1 MHWDTLR
8 QWCTK
13 TSLCDCC
20 PVFFC
25 SPPPVAAVEC
35 DLDRTGTYLNLNVVM
50 QSDGSFAPDPD
61 PTIIAGALQ
70 FNCESS
76 PDSDPLVLRAPD
88 NEEEDYVFEYTSD
101 EPWRAIFISA
111 IPPID
116 ILNIQG
122 TLTPEQL
129 LQTNVDNFEIEN
141 HLNIKSSADNT
152 RGIRAGNIYN
162 GNIIFRNFG
171 KVHVTGNRVA
181 DSLGNSGDA
190 DGIYFHSDKTYND
203 SISRKADAT
212 FVNEAGAEILVEGDG
227 GKGLIARTFYHSES
241 TTKVINRGHVETR
254 GEVFVFCYAVDD
266 CDYFGPW
273 GILAEADEG
282 SSEIENYGTVKTKG
296 QDGFGLYAYAD
307 ASGSSEIEN
316 YGTVETMGQYGYGLY
331 ALTRGSSE
339 IENYGTVKTKGQY
352 GHGLYARTRPSGQSA
367 KNSAKSVNY
376 GTVTTEGDSARGVRA
391 RVEGENTI
399 AEVHNFGS
407 VTVGRASA
415 LLARAVG
422 ENSIVRILMNGG
434 TVVVGDI
441 PASEL
446 PLPSDPPTEFRRAG
460 IYAIVHDVDE
470 STLDENKI
478 PIEVEVS
485 NSTINEGIEYET
497 PPAAA
502 WFTGGRVKFTVTDS
516 MLTGHVLFSGVG
528 PFFDGV
534 PDNDDAPVGDDE
546 MIIVGNTRIKG
557 DIDFFGGDDTLNLNT
572 RARSL
577 IDIDGEVRGL
587 ETYSQIGKGTVRM
600 RRDVTF
606 TGSEAVIE
614 SGTLIIRGDFDLGSD
629 GEMTVKDSS
638 RLVFEYKDTLAED
651 HGRVTAKR
659 VVFEGSPEIFIQTA
673 ADADHDDANTS
684 FKNSFDDTNPN
695 NDPQFLQVQEVD
707 SDSNTDNGM
716 VDITIRTAMDRDYV
730 TIGTLKLNEAELHL
744 GTHIRNQITLLSP
757 DSQLGRS
764 NDFIPQSATNGSATN
779 GSATNGS
786 ATNGSAT
793 NGSGGN
799 SGTLALAVLFMVMD
813 ISNCFDDSFAAAL
826 PFLDCDDEDHPQSFD
841 SSGGDSRRLLRG
853 DAVEYRI
860 RQFSAEAPGLA
871 KGEGA
876 VLKGLAVDASSLV
889 ADGFRIG
896 FSAAPEV
903 SASTSTLSLSNDGM
917 ANLKGSHY
925 TAWASWN
932 QDNRFVNAVASLGN
946 YDARSVFENPVSGD
960 VMTGD
965 LNLTRSQIEIGGGI
979 RFASGGLSV
988 VPSLSAFSGSIKQSA
1003 HEASGA
1009 VFNAEMPG
1017 LAWNYRGWK
1026 VGLNLSP
1033 EDMISTRAGLSLKP
1047 ELQLNSWRI
1056 HSDNPSSFDLRQSD
1070 RLGVLDFQSRV
1081 LARRMPRTVHSLN
1094 AGINMKQSDR
1104 LRMRI
1109 GYTGLLVDDDPVHA
1123 VTAQLQMRF

>member
-1 MHWDTLR
+1 MLIKINPVYVKSILDLKIKILT
-8 QWCTK
+8 
-13 TSLCDCC
+13 TSVVNQVFVVPCIGIRCDSGALKLLCAIA
-20 PVFFC
+20 VLAFC
-25 SPPPVAAVEC
+25 SLPSPVAAVDC
-35 DLDRTGTYLNLNVVM
+35 DLGRTSGGNLNLNVVM
-50 QSDGSFAPDPD
+50 QSDGSFAPAPD
-61 PTIIAGALQ
+61 PTINGGALQ
-70 FNCESS
+70 FHCEPGQSS
-76 PDSDPLVLRAPD
+76 APLVLRAND
-88 NEEEDYVFEYTSD
+88 NAQEGTDYDFEFTSD
-101 EPWRAIFISA
+101 GLAEDPAAAIFILA
-111 IPPID
+111 IPSIE
-116 ILNIQG
+116 ILNIPG
-122 TLTPEQL
+122 TLSPEDL
-129 LQTNVDNFEIEN
+129 LKTNVDNFEIEN

-152 RGIRAGNIYN
+152 RGINAVNKYN
-162 GNIIFRNFG
+162 GNIRFRNFG
-171 KVHVTGNRVA
+171 KVHVTGNRTGQF
-181 DSLGNSGDA
+181 SGNA
-190 DGIYFHSDKTYND
+190 DGIYVKSDKTYND

-212 FVNEAGAEILVEGDG
+212 IVNEAGAEVLVEGIG
-227 GKGLIARTFYHSES
+227 GRGLFAQSYYHSES
-241 TTKVINRGHVETR
+241 TTRIINRGHVETR
-254 GEVFVFCYAVDD
+254 GEGYVYCYSVDD
-266 CDYFGPW
+266 CDYFDPF
-273 GILAEADEG
+273 GIYAVADEG
-282 SSEIENYGTVKTKG
+282 SSEIVNYGTVKT
-296 QDGFGLYAYAD
+296 
-307 ASGSSEIEN
+307 
-316 YGTVETMGQYGYGLY
+316 M
-331 ALTRGSSE
+331 
-339 IENYGTVKTKGQY
+339 GQY
-352 GHGLYARTRPSGQSA
+352 GHGLYAHTWSSGRT
-367 KNSAKSVNY
+367 AKSVNY
-376 GTVTTEGDSARGVRA
+376 GTVTTMGYVARGIRA
-391 RVEGENTI
+391 RVQGEDTM

-415 LLARAVG
+415 LHAQAEG

-441 PASEL
+441 PVNEAQTL
-446 PLPSDPPTEFRRAG
+446 NDPSFRRAG

-485 NSTINEGIEYET
+485 NSTINEGIEYDT

-502 WFTGGRVKFTVTDS
+502 WFTGGRAKFTVTDS
-516 MLTGHVLFSGVG
+516 MLTGRVLFSGVE
-528 PFFDGV
+528 PDFDGV
-534 PDNDDAPVGDDE
+534 PNNNDAPDGDDE
-546 MIIVGNTRIKG
+546 MFIVGNTRIKG
-557 DIDFFGGDDTLNLNT
+557 DIDFFGGDDTLVLNT

-606 TGSEAVIE
+606 TSSEAVIE
-614 SGTLIIRGDFDLGSD
+614 SGTLIIRGNFNLSSD

-659 VVFEGSPEIFIQTA
+659 VIFEGTPEILIQTA
-673 ADADHDDANTS
+673 ADADHDQANTN
-684 FKNSFDDTNPN
+684 FKASVDDTNPN
-695 NDPQFLQVQEVD
+695 NNPQFLQVKEVD
-707 SDSNTDNGM
+707 SDSNTNDGT
-716 VDITIRTAMDRDYV
+716 VEITIRTAMDTDYV
-730 TIGTLKLNEAELHL
+730 TIGTLKLNEAEFYL
-744 GTHIRNQITLLSP
+744 GTHIRSQITLLSP

-764 NDFIPQSATNGSATN
+764 NDFIPQSIPQ
-779 GSATNGS
+779 
-786 ATNGSAT
+786 SAT

-799 SGTLALAVLFMVMD
+799 SGILALAVLFMVMYS
-813 ISNCFDDSFAAAL
+813 SNCIDDSFAAAL
-826 PFLDCDDEDHPQSFD
+826 QFLDCDDENHPQSFD
-841 SSGGDSRRLLRG
+841 KSSGDSRRLLRG

-876 VLKGLAVDASSLV
+876 VLKGWAVDASTLV

-903 SASTSTLSLSNDGM
+903 FASTSTLSLSNDGM

-925 TAWASWN
+925 TAWAGWN
-932 QDNRFVNAVASLGN
+932 QDNRFVNAAASLGN
-946 YDARSVFENPVSGD
+946 YDVRSVFENPVSGGA
-960 VMTGD
+960 MTGN
-965 LNLTRSQIEIGGGI
+965 LNMTRSQIEIGGGI
-979 RFASGGLSV
+979 RFASRGMSV

-1009 VFNAEMPG
+1009 VFNAEMPS

-1070 RLGVLDFQSRV
+1070 RLGVLDFKSRV

-1094 AGINMKQSDR
+1094 AGINMKQSDQ

>member
-1 MHWDTLR
+1 MSIRSVCMVLIKSFTIPAFGQSIYLDENNQVFVVPCIGIR
-8 QWCTK
+8 CTSGALK
-13 TSLCDCC
+13 LLCAIA
-20 PVFFC
+20 VLAFC
-25 SPPPVAAVEC
+25 SLPTPVAAVDC
-35 DLDRTGTYLNLNVVM
+35 DLERTVSHQNLNVVK
-50 QSDGSFAPDPD
+50 QNDGSFAPAPD
-61 PTIIAGALQ
+61 STIIGGSLRL
-70 FNCESS
+70 NCESS
-76 PDSDPLVLRAPD
+76 QSSDPLVLRAND
-88 NEEEDYVFEYTSD
+88 NAEEETDYDFEFTSAGLPQD
-101 EPWRAIFISA
+101 PSSA
-111 IPPID
+111 INIGAMPPID
-116 ILNIQG
+116 
-122 TLTPEQL
+122 L
-129 LQTNVDNFEIEN
+129 LLVPLADEDLVKTNVDNFEIEN

-152 RGIRAGNIYN
+152 RGIVADNIYN
-162 GNIIFRNFG
+162 GSIRFRNFG
-171 KVHVTGNRVA
+171 KVHVTGNRYA
-181 DSLGNSGDA
+181 EFNEFSGNA
-190 DGIYFHSDKTYND
+190 DGIYVYSDKTYNALN
-203 SISRKADAT
+203 SRKADAT
-212 FVNEAGAEILVEGDG
+212 LVNEAGAEVLVEGAG
-227 GKGLIARTFYHSES
+227 GIGLFAQTYYHSNS
-241 TTKVINRGHVETR
+241 TTRIINRGHVETR
-254 GEVFVFCYAVDD
+254 GESYVESYTGGMDFYDPYGIYAN
-266 CDYFGPW
+266 
-273 GILAEADEG
+273 ADEG
-282 SSEIENYGTVKTKG
+282 SSEIV
-296 QDGFGLYAYAD
+296 
-307 ASGSSEIEN
+307 
-316 YGTVETMGQYGYGLY
+316 
-331 ALTRGSSE
+331 
-339 IENYGTVKTKGQY
+339 NYGTVKTKGQY
-352 GHGLYARTRPSGQSA
+352 GHGLYARTSSRGS
-367 KNSAKSVNY
+367 SAKSVNY

-399 AEVHNFGS
+399 AEIHNFGS

-441 PASEL
+441 PASEAQAL
-446 PLPSDPPTEFRRAG
+446 DEPAFRRAG
-460 IYAIVHDVDE
+460 INAIVDNV
-470 STLDENKI
+470 SGLDENII

-485 NSTINEGIEYET
+485 NSMINEGVEYET

-557 DIDFFGGDDTLNLNT
+557 DIDFFGGDDTLVLNT

-606 TGSEAVIE
+606 TSSEAVIE
-614 SGTLIIRGDFDLGSD
+614 SGTLIIRGNFDLGLD
-629 GEMTVKDSS
+629 GEMTVKDAS
-638 RLVFEYKDTLAED
+638 RLVFEYKDFAD
-651 HGRVTAKR
+651 NNNYGKVTAKR
-659 VVFEGSPEIFIQTA
+659 VIFEGTPEIFIQTA

-695 NDPQFLQVQEVD
+695 DDPQFLQVQEVD
-707 SDSNTDNGM
+707 SDSNTNNGM

-730 TIGTLKLNEAELHL
+730 TIGTLKLDEGEFL
-744 GTHIRNQITLLSP
+744 GTHIRNQITLSP
-757 DSQLGRS
+757 DSELGES
-764 NDFIPQSATNGSATN
+764 YDFIPQSATNGN
-779 GSATNGS
+779 
-786 ATNGSAT
+786 
-793 NGSGGN
+793 GGN
-799 SGTLALAVLFMVMD
+799 SGILALAALFMVMYS
-813 ISNCFDDSFAAAL
+813 SNCFDDSFAAAL
-826 PFLDCDDEDHPQSFD
+826 QFLDCDDEDHPQSFNR
-841 SSGGDSRRLLRG
+841 SGGDSRRLLGG

-876 VLKGLAVDASSLV
+876 VLKGWAVEASSLV
-889 ADGFRIG
+889 ANGFRIG

-903 SASTSTLSLSNDGM
+903 FASTSTLSLSNDGM

-932 QDNRFVNAVASLGN
+932 QDNRFVNVAASLGN

-960 VMTGD
+960 AMTGD

-979 RFASGGLSV
+979 RFASGGLNV
-988 VPSLSAFSGSIKQSA
+988 VPSLSAFSGSIEQSA

-1026 VGLNLSP
+1026 VGLNVSP
-1033 EDMISTRAGLSLKP
+1033 TEMISTRAGLSLKP
-1047 ELQLNSWRI
+1047 ELQLNSWHI

>member
-1 MHWDTLR
+1 MKKRNLN
-8 QWCTK
+8 
-13 TSLCDCC
+13 TSMVNQVFVVPCIRIGCDSGALKLLCAIA
-20 PVFFC
+20 VLAFC
-25 SPPPVAAVEC
+25 SLPPPVAAIDC
-35 DLDRTGTYLNLNVVM
+35 DLERMSGGYLNLNVVM
-50 QSDGSFAPDPD
+50 QSDGSFAPAPAPD
-61 PTIIAGALQ
+61 PTINGGALQ
-70 FNCESS
+70 FHCESS
-76 PDSDPLVLRAPD
+76 QSSAPLVLRA
-88 NEEEDYVFEYTSD
+88 NENAEEGTDYDFEFTSD
-101 EPWRAIFISA
+101 GLAEDPAAAIFILA
-111 IPPID
+111 IPPIE
-116 ILNIQG
+116 ILNILG
-122 TLTPEQL
+122 TLSPEDL
-129 LQTNVDNFEIEN
+129 LKTNVDNFEIEN

-152 RGIRAGNIYN
+152 RGIRAVNRYN
-162 GNIIFRNFG
+162 GNIRFRNFG
-171 KVHVTGNRVA
+171 KVHVTGNRYA
-181 DSLGNSGDA
+181 EFNGFSGDA
-190 DGIYFHSDKTYND
+190 DGIYVNSDKTYNS
-203 SISRKADAT
+203 SIPRKADAT
-212 FVNEAGAEILVEGDG
+212 IVNEAGAVVLVEGDG
-227 GKGLIARTFYHSES
+227 GKGLFAQSYFHPDS
-241 TTKVINRGHVETR
+241 TTRIINRGHVETR
-254 GEVFVFCYAVDD
+254 GKSYVESYTGGMDFFDPYGIYAN
-266 CDYFGPW
+266 
-273 GILAEADEG
+273 ADEG
-282 SSEIENYGTVKTKG
+282 SSEIENYGTVKT
-296 QDGFGLYAYAD
+296 
-307 ASGSSEIEN
+307 
-316 YGTVETMGQYGYGLY
+316 MGG
-331 ALTRGSSE
+331 
-339 IENYGTVKTKGQY
+339 Y
-352 GHGLYARTRPSGQSA
+352 GHGLYASTSSGRTA
-367 KNSAKSVNY
+367 KVVNY
-376 GTVTTEGDSARGVRA
+376 GTVTTMGDVARGIRA
-391 RVEGENTI
+391 RVRGDNAT
-399 AEVHNFGS
+399 AEIHNFGS

-415 LLARAVG
+415 LHAQAEG

-441 PASEL
+441 PASEAQAL
-446 PLPSDPPTEFRRAG
+446 NSPSFRRAG
-460 IYAIVHDVDE
+460 IYAIVHDV
-470 STLDENKI
+470 SNLDENII

-485 NSTINEGIEYET
+485 NSMINEGVEYET

-534 PDNDDAPVGDDE
+534 PNYDDAPVGDDE

-557 DIDFFGGDDTLNLNT
+557 DIDFFGGDDTLVLNT

-606 TGSEAVIE
+606 TSSKAVIE
-614 SGTLIIRGDFDLGSD
+614 SGTLIIRGNFNLGSD

-638 RLVFEYKDTLAED
+638 RLVFEYRDMGD

-659 VVFEGSPEIFIQTA
+659 VVFEDSPEIFIQTA

-716 VDITIRTAMDRDYV
+716 VDITILTAMDRDYV
-730 TIGTLKLNEAELHL
+730 TLGTLNLNEAEFL
-744 GTHIRNQITLLSP
+744 GNNYILNQITLLSP
-757 DSQLGRS
+757 DSELGRS
-764 NDFIPQSATNGSATN
+764 NDFIPQSATNGS
-779 GSATNGS
+779 GS
-786 ATNGSAT
+786 
-793 NGSGGN
+793 N
-799 SGTLALAVLFMVMD
+799 SGILALAVLFMVMN

-826 PFLDCDDEDHPQSFD
+826 QFLDCDDEDHPQSFD

-860 RQFSAEAPGLA
+860 RQLSAEAPGFA

-876 VLKGLAVDASSLV
+876 VLKGWAIDASSLI

-917 ANLKGSHY
+917 AELKGSHY

-932 QDNRFVNAVASLGN
+932 QDSRFVNVAASLGN
-946 YDARSVFENPVSGD
+946 YDAQSVFENPVSGD
-960 VMTGD
+960 AMTGD

-988 VPSLSAFSGSIKQSA
+988 VPWLSAFSGSIKQSA
-1003 HEASGA
+1003 HEASGT
-1009 VFNAEMPG
+1009 VFNAEMPS

-1026 VGLNLSP
+1026 VGLNVSP
-1033 EDMISTRAGLSLKP
+1033 TEMISTRAGLSLKP

-1056 HSDNPSSFDLRQSD
+1056 HSDNPGSFDLRQSD

-1094 AGINMKQSDR
+1094 AGISMKQSDQ

>member
-1 MHWDTLR
+1 MLLKINPVSVKSILDLKIKILT
-8 QWCTK
+8 
-13 TSLCDCC
+13 TSVVNQVFVVPCIGIRCDSGALKLLCAIA
-20 PVFFC
+20 VLAFC
-25 SPPPVAAVEC
+25 SLPSPVAAVDC
-35 DLDRTGTYLNLNVVM
+35 DLERTTGIYQNLNVVM
-50 QSDGSFAPDPD
+50 QSDGSFAPAPAPD
-61 PTIIAGALQ
+61 PNIIGGALQ
-70 FNCESS
+70 FYCESS
-76 PDSDPLVLRAPD
+76 PGSDPLVLRAPD
-88 NEEEDYVFEYTSD
+88 NAGEDYVFEYTEYTSD
-101 EPWRAIFISA
+101 NPRGAIFIVA
-111 IPPID
+111 IPPIE
-116 ILNIQG
+116 ILNISG
-122 TLTPEQL
+122 TLSLEDL
-129 LQTNVDNFEIEN
+129 LKTNVENFEIEN

-162 GNIIFRNFG
+162 GNIRFRNFG
-171 KVHVTGNRVA
+171 KVHVTGNRSGA
-181 DSLGNSGDA
+181 SSGDA
-190 DGIYFHSDKTYND
+190 DGIYVYSDKTGDD

-212 FVNEAGAEILVEGDG
+212 IVNEAGAEVLVEGAG
-227 GKGLIARTFYHSES
+227 GKGLFAQSYYHSES
-241 TTKVINRGHVETR
+241 TTRIINRGHVETR
-254 GEVFVFCYAVDD
+254 GEGYVYCYSVDD
-266 CDYFGPW
+266 CDYFDPF
-273 GILAEADEG
+273 GIYAVADEG
-282 SSEIENYGTVKTKG
+282 SSEIVNYGTVKT
-296 QDGFGLYAYAD
+296 
-307 ASGSSEIEN
+307 
-316 YGTVETMGQYGYGLY
+316 M
-331 ALTRGSSE
+331 
-339 IENYGTVKTKGQY
+339 GQY
-352 GHGLYARTRPSGQSA
+352 GHGLYAHTWSSGRT
-367 KNSAKSVNY
+367 AKSVNY
-376 GTVTTEGDSARGVRA
+376 GTVTTMGDVARGIRA
-391 RVEGENTI
+391 RVQGVNTM

-415 LLARAVG
+415 LLAWAHG

-441 PASEL
+441 PASEAQAL
-446 PLPSDPPTEFRRAG
+446 DSPSFRRAG
-460 IYAIVHDVDE
+460 IYAIVDKV
-470 STLDENKI
+470 SNLDENII

-485 NSTINEGIEYET
+485 NSMINEGVEYET

-502 WFTGGRVKFTVTDS
+502 WFTGGRAKFTVTDS
-516 MLTGHVLFSGVG
+516 MLTGDVLFSGVG
-528 PFFDGV
+528 PYFDGIPNNV
-534 PDNDDAPVGDDE
+534 NAPVGDDE

-557 DIDFFGGDDTLNLNT
+557 DIDFFGGDDTLVLNT

-606 TGSEAVIE
+606 TSSEAVIE
-614 SGTLIIRGDFDLGSD
+614 SGTLIIRGNFNLGSD

-659 VVFEGSPEIFIQTA
+659 VIFEGTPEIFIQTA
-673 ADADHDDANTS
+673 ADADHDQANTN
-684 FKNSFDDTNPN
+684 FKASVDDTNPN
-695 NDPQFLQVQEVD
+695 NNPQFLQVKEVD
-707 SDSNTDNGM
+707 SDSNTNDGA
-716 VDITIRTAMDRDYV
+716 VDITIRTAMDREYV
-730 TIGTLKLNEAELHL
+730 NIGTLKLDEGDLHL
-744 GTHIRNQITLLSP
+744 GTHFRNQITLLSS

-764 NDFIPQSATNGSATN
+764 NDSIPQSATNGS
-779 GSATNGS
+779 
-786 ATNGSAT
+786 
-793 NGSGGN
+793 GGN
-799 SGTLALAVLFMVMD
+799 GGTLALAALFIVMD

-826 PFLDCDDEDHPQSFD
+826 QFLDCDDEDHPQSFD

-876 VLKGLAVDASSLV
+876 VLKGWAVDASSLV

-932 QDNRFVNAVASLGN
+932 QDYRFVNAAASLGN
-946 YDARSVFENPVSGD
+946 YDVQSVFENPVSGGA
-960 VMTGD
+960 MTGN
-965 LNLTRSQIEIGGGI
+965 LNLTQSQIEIGGGI

-1009 VFNAEMPG
+1009 VFNADMPG

-1033 EDMISTRAGLSLKP
+1033 EDMISTKAGLSLKP

-1070 RLGVLDFQSRV
+1070 KLGVLDFKSRV

-1094 AGINMKQSDR
+1094 AGINMKQSDQ

>member
-1 MHWDTLR
+1 MNIKILP
-8 QWCTK
+8 
-13 TSLCDCC
+13 TSLVNQVFVVPCIGIRCDSDALKPLC
-20 PVFFC
+20 VIAVLAFC
-25 SPPPVAAVEC
+25 SLPPPVAAVDC
-35 DLDRTGTYLNLNVVM
+35 DLERTVSHQNLNVVK
-50 QSDGSFAPDPD
+50 QNDGSFAPAPD
-61 PTIIAGALQ
+61 STIIGGSLRL
-70 FNCESS
+70 NCESS
-76 PDSDPLVLRAPD
+76 QSSDPLELRAND
-88 NEEEDYVFEYTSD
+88 NAVEETEYDFEFTSD
-101 EPWRAIFISA
+101 GNIDDPASAIFINA
-111 IPPID
+111 IPPI
-116 ILNIQG
+116 
-122 TLTPEQL
+122 EFL
-129 LQTNVDNFEIEN
+129 LVPLAVEDLYKTNVDNFEIVN

-152 RGIRAGNIYN
+152 RGIEAYNIYN
-162 GNIIFRNFG
+162 GSIRFRNFG
-171 KVHVTGNRVA
+171 KVHVTGNRYA
-181 DSLGNSGDA
+181 EFNGFSGNA
-190 DGIYFHSDKTYND
+190 DGIYVNSDKTYNALN
-203 SISRKADAT
+203 SRKADAT
-212 FVNEAGAEILVEGDG
+212 LVNEAGAEVLVEGAG
-227 GKGLIARTFYHSES
+227 GIGLFAQTYYHSDS
-241 TTKVINRGHVETR
+241 TTRIINRGHVETR
-254 GEVFVFCYAVDD
+254 GESYVESYTGGMDFYDPYGIYAN
-266 CDYFGPW
+266 
-273 GILAEADEG
+273 ADEG
-282 SSEIENYGTVKTKG
+282 SSEIVNYGTVKT
-296 QDGFGLYAYAD
+296 
-307 ASGSSEIEN
+307 
-316 YGTVETMGQYGYGLY
+316 MGG
-331 ALTRGSSE
+331 
-339 IENYGTVKTKGQY
+339 Y
-352 GHGLYARTRPSGQSA
+352 GHGLYASTRPSGQ
-367 KNSAKSVNY
+367 SAKSVNY
-376 GTVTTEGDSARGVRA
+376 GTVTTEGDSAHGVRA

-415 LLARAVG
+415 LHAQAEG

-441 PASEL
+441 PTSEADVL
-446 PLPSDPPTEFRRAG
+446 DEPEFRRAG
-460 IYAIVHDVDE
+460 IRAIVDNVSD
-470 STLDENKI
+470 LDENII

-485 NSTINEGIEYET
+485 NSMINEGVEYET

-528 PFFDGV
+528 PYFDGI
-534 PDNDDAPVGDDE
+534 PNNDNAPVGDDE

-587 ETYSQIGKGTVRM
+587 ETYSQIGKGTVRL

-606 TGSEAVIE
+606 TSSEAVIE

-629 GEMTVKDSS
+629 GEMTVKDAS
-638 RLVFEYKDTLAED
+638 RLVFEYKDMGD

-659 VVFEGSPEIFIQTA
+659 VVFRGSPEIFIQTA
-673 ADADHDDANTS
+673 ADADHDDANTD
-684 FKNSFDDTNPN
+684 FKNLLDDTNPN
-695 NDPQFLQVQEVD
+695 NDPQFLQVLEVD
-707 SDSNTDNGM
+707 SDSNTNNGM

-730 TIGTLKLNEAELHL
+730 TIGTLKLNEAEFL

-757 DSQLGRS
+757 DSELGRS
-764 NDFIPQSATNGSATN
+764 NDFIPQSATNGS
-779 GSATNGS
+779 
-786 ATNGSAT
+786 
-793 NGSGGN
+793 GGN
-799 SGTLALAVLFMVMD
+799 SGILALAVLYMVME
-813 ISNCFDDSFAAAL
+813 ISNCFNDSFAAAL
-826 PFLDCDDEDHPQSFD
+826 QFLDCDDEDHPQSFD

-876 VLKGLAVDASSLV
+876 VLKGLAIDASSLV
-889 ADGFRIG
+889 ADGLRIG

-903 SASTSTLSLSNDGM
+903 FASTSTLSLSNDGM

-932 QDNRFVNAVASLGN
+932 QDNRFVNAAASLGN
-946 YDARSVFENPVSGD
+946 YDSRSVFENPVSGD
-960 VMTGD
+960 AMTGD

-979 RFASGGLSV
+979 RFVSGGLSV

-1070 RLGVLDFQSRV
+1070 RLGVLDFKSRV

-1094 AGINMKQSDR
+1094 AGINMKQSDQ

-1109 GYTGLLVDDDPVHA
+1109 GYTGLLVDDDSVHA

>member
-1 MHWDTLR
+1 MKIKILPTSVVNQVIVVPCIGIR
-8 QWCTK
+8 CTSGALK
-13 TSLCDCC
+13 LLCAIA
-20 PVFFC
+20 VLAFFC
-25 SPPPVAAVEC
+25 SPVSAVDC
-35 DLDRTGTYLNLNVVM
+35 DLDRTVSHQNLNVVM
-50 QSDGSFAPDPD
+50 QSDGSFAPAPD
-61 PTIIAGALQ
+61 PTINAGALQ

-88 NEEEDYVFEYTSD
+88 NEEEDYVFEYTGADPS
-101 EPWRAIFISA
+101 RAVFIGA
-111 IPPID
+111 IPPIE
-116 ILNIQG
+116 ILNIV
-122 TLTPEQL
+122 TFTTEEL
-129 LQTNVDNFEIEN
+129 LEANVDNFEIEN

-181 DSLGNSGDA
+181 DSLGNSGNA

-254 GEVFVFCYAVDD
+254 GEIFTYCYAVDD

-296 QDGFGLYAYAD
+296 QDGFGLYAYAN

-339 IENYGTVKTKGQY
+339 IVNYGTVKTKGQD

-399 AEVHNFGS
+399 AEIHNFGS

-441 PASEL
+441 PVNEAQAL
-446 PLPSDPPTEFRRAG
+446 NDPSFRRAG

-502 WFTGGRVKFTVTDS
+502 WFTGGRAKFTVTDS
-516 MLTGHVLFSGVG
+516 MLTGRVLFSGVG
-528 PFFDGV
+528 PYFDGV
-534 PDNDDAPVGDDE
+534 PNNDDAPDGDDE
-546 MIIVGNTRIKG
+546 MFIVGNTRIKG
-557 DIDFFGGDDTLNLNT
+557 DIDFFGGDDTLDLNT

-587 ETYSQIGKGTVRM
+587 ETYSQDGKGTVRM

-606 TGSEAVIE
+606 TSSEAVIE
-614 SGTLIIRGDFDLGSD
+614 SGTLIIRGNFDLGSD

-673 ADADHDDANTS
+673 ADADHDDANTD
-684 FKNSFDDTNPN
+684 FKNSIDDTNPN
-695 NDPQFLQVQEVD
+695 SDPQFLQVQEVD
-707 SDSNTDNGM
+707 SDSNTNNGM

-730 TIGTLKLNEAELHL
+730 TIGTLKLNEAELL
-744 GTHIRNQITLLSP
+744 GTHILNQITLLSP
-757 DSQLGRS
+757 DSELGRS
-764 NDFIPQSATNGSATN
+764 NDFIPQSATNGN
-779 GSATNGS
+779 
-786 ATNGSAT
+786 
-793 NGSGGN
+793 GGN
-799 SGTLALAVLFMVMD
+799 SGILALAVLFMVMYS
-813 ISNCFDDSFAAAL
+813 SNCFDDSLAAAL
-826 PFLDCDDEDHPQSFD
+826 QFLDCDDEDHPQSFD
-841 SSGGDSRRLLRG
+841 SSGGDSRRLMRG

-876 VLKGLAVDASSLV
+876 VLKGLAIDASSLV

-903 SASTSTLSLSNDGM
+903 FASTSTLSLSNDGM

-932 QDNRFVNAVASLGN
+932 QDNRFVNVAASLGN

-960 VMTGD
+960 AMTGD
-965 LNLTRSQIEIGGGI
+965 LNLTRSQFEIGGGI

-1026 VGLNLSP
+1026 VGLNVSP
-1033 EDMISTRAGLSLKP
+1033 TEMISTRAGLSLKP
-1047 ELQLNSWRI
+1047 ELQLNSWHI

>member
-1 MHWDTLR
+1 MLSPQIPVACGAPLDMKYRIITTRIANQVFIVPCIGIRCHSGAL
-8 QWCTK
+8 K
-13 TSLCDCC
+13 LLCAIA
-20 PVFFC
+20 VLAFC
-25 SPPPVAAVEC
+25 SLPPPVAAVDC
-35 DLDRTGTYLNLNVVM
+35 DLERTVSHQNLNVVM
-50 QSDGSFAPDPD
+50 QSDGSFAPAPD
-61 PTIIAGALQ
+61 STIIGGSLRL
-70 FNCESS
+70 NCESS
-76 PDSDPLVLRAPD
+76 QSSDPLVLRAND
-88 NEEEDYVFEYTSD
+88 NAEEVTDYDFEFTSAGLPQD
-101 EPWRAIFISA
+101 PSSA
-111 IPPID
+111 INIGAMPPID
-116 ILNIQG
+116 
-122 TLTPEQL
+122 L
-129 LQTNVDNFEIEN
+129 LLVPLADEDLVKTNVDNFEIEN

-152 RGIRAGNIYN
+152 RGIVADNIYN
-162 GNIIFRNFG
+162 GNIRFRNFG
-171 KVHVTGNRVA
+171 KVHVTGNRHA
-181 DSLGNSGDA
+181 DFNEFSGNA
-190 DGIYFHSDKTYND
+190 DGIYVYSDKTYNGALN
-203 SISRKADAT
+203 SRKADAT
-212 FVNEAGAEILVEGDG
+212 LVNEAGAEVLVEGAG
-227 GKGLIARTFYHSES
+227 GIGLFAQTYYHSDS
-241 TTKVINRGHVETR
+241 TTRIINRGHVETR
-254 GEVFVFCYAVDD
+254 GESYVESYAGGMDFFD
-266 CDYFGPW
+266 PY
-273 GILAEADEG
+273 GIFANADEG
-282 SSEIENYGTVKTKG
+282 SSEIVNYGTVKT
-296 QDGFGLYAYAD
+296 
-307 ASGSSEIEN
+307 
-316 YGTVETMGQYGYGLY
+316 MGGYGYGLY
-331 ALTRGSSE
+331 ASTFG
-339 IENYGTVKTKGQY
+339 
-352 GHGLYARTRPSGQSA
+352 RTA
-367 KNSAKSVNY
+367 KVVNY
-376 GTVTTEGDSARGVRA
+376 GTVTTIGNVARGIRA
-391 RVEGENTI
+391 RVRGDNAT
-399 AEVHNFGS
+399 AEIHNFGS

-415 LLARAVG
+415 LYAQAEGGDLIEDYI

-441 PASEL
+441 LASEVQV
-446 PLPSDPPTEFRRAG
+446 DPEFERAG
-460 IYAIVHDVDE
+460 IRAIVNNV
-470 STLDENKI
+470 SYLDDNKI

-485 NSTINEGIEYET
+485 NSTINEGIEYDT

-502 WFTGGRVKFTVTDS
+502 WFTGGRAKFTVTDS
-516 MLTGHVLFSGVG
+516 MLTGRVLFSGVG
-528 PFFDGV
+528 PYFDGV
-534 PDNDDAPVGDDE
+534 PNNNDAPDGDDE
-546 MIIVGNTRIKG
+546 MFIVGNTRIKG
-557 DIDFFGGDDTLNLNT
+557 DIDFFGGNDTLDLNT

-587 ETYSQIGKGTVRM
+587 ETYSQDGKGTVRM

-606 TGSEAVIE
+606 TSSEAVIE
-614 SGTLIIRGDFDLGSD
+614 SGTLIIRGNFDLGSD
-629 GEMTVKDSS
+629 GKMTVKDSS

-684 FKNSFDDTNPN
+684 FKNLIDDTNPN
-695 NDPQFLQVQEVD
+695 NDPQFLQVQELD
-707 SDSNTDNGM
+707 SDSNTNNGM

-730 TIGTLKLNEAELHL
+730 TIGTLKLDEGELHL

-757 DSQLGRS
+757 DSELGRS
-764 NDFIPQSATNGSATN
+764 NDFIPQSATNGS
-779 GSATNGS
+779 GS
-786 ATNGSAT
+786 
-793 NGSGGN
+793 N
-799 SGTLALAVLFMVMD
+799 SGILALAVLYMVME

-826 PFLDCDDEDHPQSFD
+826 QFLDCDDEDHPQSFD

-876 VLKGLAVDASSLV
+876 VLKGLAIDASSLV
-889 ADGFRIG
+889 ADGLRIG

-903 SASTSTLSLSNDGM
+903 FASTSTLSLSNDGM

-932 QDNRFVNAVASLGN
+932 QDNRFVNVAASLGN

-960 VMTGD
+960 AMTGD

-988 VPSLSAFSGSIKQSA
+988 VPWLSAFSGSIKQSA
-1003 HEASGA
+1003 HEASGT
-1009 VFNAEMPG
+1009 VFNAEMPS

-1026 VGLNLSP
+1026 VGLNVSP
-1033 EDMISTRAGLSLKP
+1033 TEMISTRAGLGLKP

-1094 AGINMKQSDR
+1094 AGINMKQLDR